1 MKPVLRLIL
10 AFSSP
15 GVIARS
21 SPTTT
26 TERARFMRSLKT
38 DEDARLPAC
47 TDGRELHR
55 PKVGKQLEVVK
66 LGAAR

>member
-10 AFSSP
+10 GFACLW
-15 GVIARS
+15 VIARS

-26 TERARFMRSLKT
+26 TERERFMRSFKAR
-38 DEDARLPAC
+38 EDAMQPAT

>member
-1 MKPVLRLIL
+1 
-10 AFSSP
+10 
-15 GVIARS
+15 
-21 SPTTT
+21 
-26 TERARFMRSLKT
+26 MRSLKT